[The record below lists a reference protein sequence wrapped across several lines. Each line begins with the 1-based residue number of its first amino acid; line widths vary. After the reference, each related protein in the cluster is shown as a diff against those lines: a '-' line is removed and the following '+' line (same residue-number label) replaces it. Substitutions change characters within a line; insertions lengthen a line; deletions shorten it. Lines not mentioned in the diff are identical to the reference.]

1 MRINNNDLI
10 QEAIKR
16 RGLELDRPFKAK
28 YNELNYATLNEEQVF
43 ELSLINGEYVLRL
56 AKDKNITSLMPL
68 DLLFDIMLLD
78 LLFDNKNDIE
88 IEFVGDKEIK
98 PIDVKRNADKLYCK
112 YIKLAKEH
120 NKNNSIEPTDFI
132 GGAKRIFESNK
143 IIAKLEL
150 LSDIL
155 GYDYRKVSNDIKG
168 DW

>member
-56 AKDKNITSLMPL
+56 AKEKNITSL
-68 DLLFDIMLLD
+68 MLLD
-78 LLFDNKNDIE
+78 LLFDNKKDIE

-120 NKNNSIEPTDFI
+120 NKNNSIEPRDFI
-132 GGAKRIFESNK
+132 CGAKRIFESNK
-143 IIAKLEL
+143 IIAKLEV

-168 DW
+168 D